1 VINSAGKQNMITV
14 LKIQCPHCFEVYE
27 LFLSTSAYVVVLNC
41 PNCWTPIMHNKQGV
55 HVLSD
60 SMMERIR
67 AQRRQNE
74 LVDLLDKMSSFAD
87 NPMPL
92 HKKQHALPV
101 LPSPSPHPVPNRD
114 RECISRDDIV
124 DLRIDL
130 ERCTDCRDFI
140 EKL

>member
-1 VINSAGKQNMITV
+1 MITV

-74 LVDLLDKMSSFAD
+74 LVDLLDKMSALNDSIVPA
-87 NPMPL
+87 M
-92 HKKQHALPV
+92 KQPEEPSLVTKALPPP
-101 LPSPSPHPVPNRD
+101 LLSHGLQH
-114 RECISRDDIV
+114 RECISKDDIV

-130 ERCTDCRDFI
+130 ERCADCMDFI
-140 EKL
+140 DKL